1 MGRGVNI
8 SFDMELSIWVKVPSF
23 GSDDH
28 KECVDASFSDR
39 FVAVYYGR
47 RHQKG
52 DRKRAA

>member
-8 SFDMELSIWVKVPSF
+8 SIDMELSIWVKVPSF

-39 FVAVYYGR
+39 YVAVYYGR